1 MANFNKVLLIGNL
14 TRDPE
19 LRYTQDGRALVK
31 FGLAVN
37 RRYKGKTQEMVEE
50 TTFVDIEGWGP
61 QAETFNRYMKKGRPV
76 FVEGRLRLDSWEG
89 KDGQKRNRLLVVM
102 EGFQF
107 LGQGGGGA
115 RAGEGTR
122 PAKTPAQADEVAEA
136 PPATGGGED
145 YNFED
150 IPF

>member
-50 TTFVDIEGWGP
+50 TTFVDIEGWGA

-89 KDGQKRNRLLVVM
+89 KDGQKRNRLVVVM

-107 LGQGGGGA
+107 LGQGGGVRGDEGA
-115 RAGEGTR
+115 RPSKA
-122 PAKTPAQADEVAEA
+122 PVQADEVAEA
-136 PPATGGGED
+136 PPAGGAGED